1 MGFVS
6 KVLENENGIQWYYI
20 LGLFIFL
27 TIFIVMIYRTIKIP
41 KKDLQQYKE
50 SILDDELKSND

>member
-27 TIFIVMIYRTIKIP
+27 TIFIVMLYRTIKIP